1 MIYFTSDL
9 HFYHRNIMK
18 YSPAFRDFKDIDE
31 MNEALIAYWNSI
43 VTPEDS
49 VYNLGDISM
58 SANTQKIIKVAKR
71 LNGKHFLI
79 LGNHDHSIKS
89 DKEKLMAMTKDDGN
103 KLFEDIRDYKL
114 LALPGVQIALSH
126 YPMAGWEGQQ
136 HGSIMLHGHLHD
148 YISEVKGKILNVG
161 FDLHGKLLSLDEV
174 LEFVKDLPTLPYRKE
189 DNEQMI
195 VIKVSNDRAVR
206 KEMIAEELKRIN
218 STYGTLDD
226 STTEKLAHFKAL
238 ANLVA
243 SEIVDDFKN
252 NSFSESPSINLAD
265 FQCDEVNFFLDEKLR
280 IGVAFYFSEGDDG
293 KVEDILYN
301 KLRSLVPQEFEIKI
315 SLEW

>member
-1 MIYFTSDL
+1 MLYFTSDL

-58 SANTQKIIKVAKR
+58 SANTKKIIEVAKR

-114 LALPGVQIALSH
+114 LALHGVQIALSH

-161 FDLHGKLLSLDEV
+161 FDLHGKLLSLGEV

-189 DNEQMI
+189 DNERMI
-195 VIKVSNDRAVR
+195 AIKACSDTAVR
-206 KEMIAEELKRIN
+206 KKMIADELKHIN
-218 STYGTLDD
+218 ATCKMLGSLTA
-226 STTEKLAHFKAL
+226 EQLASFKTL
-238 ANLVA
+238 ANSVA

-280 IGVAFYFSEGDDG
+280 TGIAFYFSEGDDG
-293 KVEDILYN
+293 NVEVLLYD
-301 KLRSLVPQEFEIKI
+301 KLRSLIPQEFEIKI

>member
-1 MIYFTSDL
+1 MLYFTSDL

-18 YSPAFRDFKDIDE
+18 YSPAFRDFKDIHE

-58 SANTQKIIKVAKR
+58 SANTKKIIEVAKR

-114 LALPGVQIALSH
+114 LALHGVQIALSH

-161 FDLHGKLLSLDEV
+161 FDLHGKLLSLGEV

-189 DNEQMI
+189 DNERMI
-195 VIKVSNDRAVR
+195 AIKACSDTAVR
-206 KEMIAEELKRIN
+206 KKMIADELKHIN
-218 STYGTLDD
+218 STCKMLGSLTA
-226 STTEKLAHFKAL
+226 EQLASFKTL
-238 ANLVA
+238 ANSVA

-280 IGVAFYFSEGDDG
+280 TGIAFYFSEGDDG
-293 KVEDILYN
+293 NVEVLLYD
-301 KLRSLVPQEFEIKI
+301 KLRSLIPQEFEIKI